1 MGRGW
6 TGFGTRILAVVCA
19 AALVVAVA
27 ACSGSDSG
35 SGSGSGSGGGSPSAA
50 AEAGGQPCDRRLAPP
65 PRAARVRD
73 VPSDRDIT
81 SFDGTRIRAHW
92 FPVRSATADDPAPT
106 VLMGPGWGQGG
117 DTNVGGGNPV
127 GGVNIGQLRRHG
139 FNVMTWDPRG
149 FGASAGTVEVDSAD
163 AEGRDV
169 QVLLDW
175 IAARRAVQLDRRGD
189 PRVGMVGASYGG
201 GIQLVTAAIDCR
213 VDALVPIIAWHSLR
227 TSLYKADTPKMG
239 WANLLSTAAQGRHVD
254 RHITRASQAMNER
267 GVLNPADV
275 SWFADR
281 GPGDLV
287 DDIAVPTLLIQ
298 GTVDTLFTLDEAIAN
313 YRTLRENGV
322 PVHMLWYCGGH
333 GACLTRGGN
342 PRRVTQASLAWLE
355 RYVKGDRSVDVGPQ
369 FEFVDQDGH
378 RYTADDYPLPTGTPL
393 TARGS
398 GRLRLVADGGAGP
411 VTDPPPARGP
421 DPLRSI
427 VLPVTPAEARNA
439 VDVAVPAPDDP
450 VLVVGPPRLSLEYR
464 GTARRGARPTRVF
477 AQLVDRATGLAVG
490 NQVTPIEVT
499 LDGESHTAEVPL
511 EVVAYA
517 MTPSSRLSLQVVA
530 TTVAYA
536 PPRLGGSV
544 TFDEIGVS
552 LPVAADLAPG
562 ER

>member
-6 TGFGTRILAVVCA
+6 TRLGTRILAVACA
-19 AALVVAVA
+19 AALVGA
-27 ACSGSDSG
+27 ACSGSGSESG
-35 SGSGSGSGGGSPSAA
+35 SGSGSGSGDSSSGAVAAGSQA
-50 AEAGGQPCDRRLAPP
+50 CDRRPAPP
-65 PRAARVRD
+65 PRAARVRGA
-73 VPSDRDIT
+73 PSDRDIT

-92 FPVRSATADDPAPT
+92 FPVRGATADDPAPT
-106 VLMGPGWGQGG
+106 VLMGPGWGQAG
-117 DTNVGGGNPV
+117 DTKVRGGNPV
-127 GGVNIGQLRRHG
+127 GGVNIGQLHRHG

-175 IAARRAVQLDRRGD
+175 IAAQPGVQLDRRGD
-189 PRVGMVGASYGG
+189 PRAGMVGASYGG
-201 GIQLVTAAIDCR
+201 GIQLITAAIDCR

-239 WANLLSTAAQGRHVD
+239 WANLLSTVAQGRPVDGHV
-254 RHITRASQAMNER
+254 TRASQAMNER

-275 SWFADR
+275 EWFADR

-287 DDIAVPTLLIQ
+287 EEIAVPTLLIQ

-313 YRTLRENGV
+313 YRTLRDNSV

-333 GACLTRGGN
+333 GACLTGGGH
-342 PRRVTQASLAWLE
+342 PRRVTRVSLAWLE
-355 RYVKGDRSVDVGPQ
+355 RYVKGDRSAEVGPR
-369 FEFVDQDGH
+369 FEFVDQNGA
-378 RYTADDYPLPTGTPL
+378 RYTADDYPLPTGRPV
-393 TARGS
+393 TAHGS
-398 GRLRLVADGGAGP
+398 GRLRLVAAGGAGP

-450 VLVVGPPRLSLEYR
+450 TLVVGAPRLELRYR
-464 GTARRGARPTRVF
+464 GTARRGERPTRVF
-477 AQLVDRATGLAVG
+477 AQLVDRATGLSVG

-499 LDGESHTAEVPL
+499 LDRETHTAEVPL

-517 MTPSSRLSLQVVA
+517 MTPSSRLSLQLVA

-544 TFDEIGVS
+544 TFDEIDVS
-552 LPVAADLAPG
+552 LPVTADLTPG
-562 ER
+562 DR